1 MGSTLRE
8 SFFCQHSP
16 SGAHTQR
23 GVGCSPSLPLQ
34 DPGLC
39 TPCIQ
44 MMQVSLFPQTH
55 PAKPKTDRLSPHDTA
70 VHSAW
75 REGAANKSVLRLRDV
90 GSFPSQPALWQGLGL
105 WVVNWVGVV
114 VARVLA
120 AQEAPVGSIPLPTQ
134 WEEHRIVTVYLS
146 WFSLRIRTASLS
158 LYFNSYK
165 QVKSPPVFK
174 RHWVACVIG
183 KYNLPQTL
191 TILGGFLFIS
201 IIPSYSS
208 CMNNSVYHVWN
219 VRITLFSIK
228 MLQNVQNCFLKFN
241 IREKIP

>member
-1 MGSTLRE
+1 MQHRPYDIFQTDIFIEKLRLILLLETQQMGSTLRE

-134 WEEHRIVTVYLS
+134 WEEHRIVTVYG
-146 WFSLRIRTASLS
+146 
-158 LYFNSYK
+158 
-165 QVKSPPVFK
+165 P
-174 RHWVACVIG
+174 
-183 KYNLPQTL
+183 
-191 TILGGFLFIS
+191 GGRRPFYRSSDTKIKEA
-201 IIPSYSS
+201 PSKTQG
-208 CMNNSVYHVWN
+208 
-219 VRITLFSIK
+219 R
-228 MLQNVQNCFLKFN
+228 
-241 IREKIP
+241 P